1 MGLNLNIYE
10 IIKGPVIS
18 DKAFLLNKKLN
29 KLVLK
34 VHPQANKSQIKEA
47 LQRLFNVKVEKVNTL
62 TREGKI
68 HKVRRIQVQK
78 ATTKRVIVTLK
89 EGYSLDFFDQSGA
102 PATSVM
108 KQQDSK

>member
-18 DKAFLLNKKLN
+18 DKAFLLNKTLN

-62 TREGKI
+62 SREGKVC
-68 HKVRRIQVQK
+68 KVRRVTFQK
-78 ATTKRVIVTLK
+78 PTTKRVIVTLK
-89 EGYSLDFFDQSGA
+89 EGYKLDFFDQSGT
-102 PATSVM
+102 PTTSVV
-108 KQQDSK
+108 KQESH